1 MGSNLTQPLHG
12 YLRMFFRRK
21 WTLIIPAF
29 IGLVLGICLSIMLP
43 KIYKSNTTVLVQ
55 EGKSDNPLFSNIA
68 IASTMTQR
76 SQEIRETIL
85 GWESLVKLVRRLHLD
100 QNVKTSLEFERLILK
115 LRKDITIDLREAN
128 IIDLSYATDDPLK
141 AQAVVQNVTDIFIE
155 RNVSIQ
161 NKETSDAIKFIE
173 EQLHVYLGKIKSAEI
188 AQLKDKLNLLL
199 IDSTEDHPMVKEL
212 RAQINQKMQELKKDD
227 LQYSEDAKLSSDST
241 RPMIDQIQKTLD
253 SIGGDKTAADS
264 AKAEVQGDDKDLYKV
279 VLIDKLDN
287 VMARDVNV
295 NETIYNTLLQRLET
309 AKITQRLQSSQE
321 GTKYTIIDPPRVP
334 LAPIEPN
341 VPLIIMIGFFLGLA
355 IGGSL
360 ILMFEFLDRSFLDVQ
375 EASEFLGVPLLG
387 VISKINTEES
397 LSEAKEMNRWIL
409 FWMLSAGALMVALT
423 VMIHLFIKH

>member
-1 MGSNLTQPLHG
+1 MRNFSQPLHG

-21 WTLIIPAF
+21 WMLVIPAF
-29 IGLVLGICLSIMLP
+29 IGLILGICFSIMLP
-43 KIYKSNTTVLVQ
+43 KIYRSNTTILVQ
-55 EGKSDNPLFSNIA
+55 EGKSDNPLFNNIA

-76 SQEIRETIL
+76 AQEIRETIL
-85 GWESLVKLVRRLHLD
+85 GWDSLVKLVKRLNLD
-100 QNVKTSLEFERLILK
+100 QNVKTNIEFERLILK
-115 LRKDITIDLREAN
+115 LRKDIMIDLRAAN
-128 IIDLSYATDDPLK
+128 IIDLSYASDDPSK

-188 AQLKDKLNLLL
+188 AQLKEKLNTLL
-199 IDSTEDHPMVKEL
+199 IDSTEEHPMVKDL
-212 RAQINQKMQELKKDD
+212 RAQINQKMEELKKEN
-227 LQYSEDAKLSSDST
+227 LQYSEDAKLSSSLT
-241 RPMIDQIQKTLD
+241 NPLIEQIQKTLE

-264 AKAEVQGDDKDLYKV
+264 AKAEGAGDDKALYKV
-279 VLIDKLDN
+279 ALIDKLDN
-287 VMARDVNV
+287 VMARDFSV

-341 VPLIIMIGFFLGLA
+341 VPLVIVIGLFLGTVV
-355 IGGSL
+355 GGGL
-360 ILMFEFLDRSFLDVQ
+360 ILMVEFLDRSFLDVQ

-387 VISKINTEES
+387 VISKINTVES
-397 LSEAKEMNRWIL
+397 LYEVKEKNKWTL
-409 FWMLSAGALMVALT
+409 FWMLSTGIFTVAFIIMLH
-423 VMIHLFIKH
+423 VFIKF

>member
-1 MGSNLTQPLHG
+1 MQNFSQPLHG

-21 WTLIIPAF
+21 WMLVIPAF
-29 IGLVLGICLSIMLP
+29 IGLILGICFSIMLP
-43 KIYKSNTTVLVQ
+43 KIYRSNTTILVQ
-55 EGKSDNPLFSNIA
+55 EGKSDNPLFNNIA

-76 SQEIRETIL
+76 AQEIRETIL
-85 GWESLVKLVRRLHLD
+85 GWDSLVKLVKRLNLD
-100 QNVKTSLEFERLILK
+100 QNVKTNIEFEKLILK
-115 LRKDITIDLREAN
+115 LRKDIIIDLRAAN
-128 IIDLSYATDDPLK
+128 IIDLSYASDDPSK

-188 AQLKDKLNLLL
+188 AQLKEKLNTLL
-199 IDSTEDHPMVKEL
+199 IDSTEEHPMVKDL
-212 RAQINQKMQELKKDD
+212 RAQINQKMEELKKEN
-227 LQYSEDAKLSSDST
+227 LQYSEDAKLSSSST
-241 RPMIDQIQKTLD
+241 NPLIEQIQKTLD

-264 AKAEVQGDDKDLYKV
+264 AKAEGPGDDKALYKV
-279 VLIDKLDN
+279 ALIDKLDN
-287 VMARDVNV
+287 VMARDFSV

-341 VPLIIMIGFFLGLA
+341 VPLVIVIGLFLGTVV
-355 IGGSL
+355 GGGL

-387 VISKINTEES
+387 VISKINTVES
-397 LSEAKEMNRWIL
+397 LFEVKEKNKWTL
-409 FWMLSAGALMVALT
+409 FWMLSTGVFTVAFIIMLH
-423 VMIHLFIKH
+423 VFIKF

>member
-1 MGSNLTQPLHG
+1 MQNFSQPLHG

-21 WTLIIPAF
+21 WMLVIPAF
-29 IGLVLGICLSIMLP
+29 IGLILGICFSIMLP
-43 KIYKSNTTVLVQ
+43 KIYKSNTTILVQ
-55 EGKSDNPLFSNIA
+55 EGKSDNPLFNNIA

-76 SQEIRETIL
+76 AQEIRETIL
-85 GWESLVKLVRRLHLD
+85 GWDSLVKLVKRLNLD
-100 QNVKTSLEFERLILK
+100 QNVKTNIEFERLILK
-115 LRKDITIDLREAN
+115 LRKDIMIDLRAAN
-128 IIDLSYATDDPLK
+128 IIDLSYASDDPSK
-141 AQAVVQNVTDIFIE
+141 AQAVVKNVTDIFIE

-188 AQLKDKLNLLL
+188 AQLKEKLNTLL
-199 IDSTEDHPMVKEL
+199 IDSTEEHPMVKDL
-212 RAQINQKMQELKKDD
+212 RAQINQKMEELKKEN
-227 LQYSEDAKLSSDST
+227 LQYSEDAKLSSSST
-241 RPMIDQIQKTLD
+241 NPLIEQIQKTLD

-264 AKAEVQGDDKDLYKV
+264 AKAEGPGDDKALYKV
-279 VLIDKLDN
+279 ALIDKLDN
-287 VMARDVNV
+287 VMARDFSV

-341 VPLIIMIGFFLGLA
+341 VPLVIVIGLFLGTVV
-355 IGGSL
+355 GGGL

-387 VISKINTEES
+387 VISKINTVES
-397 LSEAKEMNRWIL
+397 LYEVKEKNKWTL
-409 FWMLSAGALMVALT
+409 FWMLSTGIFTVAFIIMLH
-423 VMIHLFIKH
+423 VFIKF

>member
-1 MGSNLTQPLHG
+1 MQNFSQPLHG

-21 WTLIIPAF
+21 WMLVIPAF
-29 IGLVLGICLSIMLP
+29 IGLILGICFSIMLP
-43 KIYKSNTTVLVQ
+43 KIYKSNTTILVQ
-55 EGKSDNPLFSNIA
+55 EGKSDNPLFNNIA

-76 SQEIRETIL
+76 AQEIRETIL
-85 GWESLVKLVRRLHLD
+85 GWDSLVKLVKRLNLD
-100 QNVKTSLEFERLILK
+100 QNVKTNIEFEKLILK
-115 LRKDITIDLREAN
+115 LRKDIIIDLRAAN
-128 IIDLSYATDDPLK
+128 IIDLSYASDDPSK
-141 AQAVVQNVTDIFIE
+141 AQAVVKNVTDIFIE

-188 AQLKDKLNLLL
+188 AQLKEKLNTLL
-199 IDSTEDHPMVKEL
+199 IDSTEEHPMVKDL
-212 RAQINQKMQELKKDD
+212 RAQINQKMEELKKEN
-227 LQYSEDAKLSSDST
+227 LQYSEDAKLSSSST
-241 RPMIDQIQKTLD
+241 NPLIEQIQKTLD

-264 AKAEVQGDDKDLYKV
+264 AKAEGPGDDKALYKV
-279 VLIDKLDN
+279 ALIDKLDN
-287 VMARDVNV
+287 VMARDFSV

-341 VPLIIMIGFFLGLA
+341 VPLVIVIGLFLGTVV
-355 IGGSL
+355 GGGL

-387 VISKINTEES
+387 VISKINTVES
-397 LSEAKEMNRWIL
+397 LYEVKEKNKWTL
-409 FWMLSAGALMVALT
+409 FWMLSTGIFTVAFIIMLH
-423 VMIHLFIKH
+423 VFIKF

>member
-1 MGSNLTQPLHG
+1 MQAISQPLHG
-12 YLRMFFRRK
+12 YLRIFFRRK

-29 IGLVLGICLSIMLP
+29 IGLILGICSSILLP
-43 KIYKSNTTVLVQ
+43 RIYKSNTTILVQ
-55 EGKSDNPLFSNIA
+55 EGKSDNPLFNNIA

-76 SQEIRETIL
+76 AQEIRETIL
-85 GWESLVKLVRRLHLD
+85 GWDSLVKLVKRLNLD
-100 QNVKTSLEFERLILK
+100 KNVKTSFEFETLVLK
-115 LRKDITIDLREAN
+115 LRKDININLREAN
-128 IIDLSYATDDPLK
+128 IIDLSYDCDNPLK

-161 NKETSDAIKFIE
+161 NKETSNAIKFIE

-188 AQLKDKLNLLL
+188 AQLKDKLSTLLV
-199 IDSTEDHPMVKEL
+199 DSTEDHPLVKEL
-212 RAQINQKMQELKKDD
+212 RSQINQKMEELKKDN
-227 LQYSEDAKLSSDST
+227 LQYTEDSKSLVGSVN
-241 RPMIDQIQKTLD
+241 PLIDQIQKTLD
-253 SIGGDKTAADS
+253 SIGGDKTATDS
-264 AKAEVQGDDKDLYKV
+264 AKAEVDGEDKGLYKA

-334 LAPIEPN
+334 LVPIEPN
-341 VPLIIMIGFFLGLA
+341 VPLVIVIGLFLGTA
-355 IGGSL
+355 VGGGL
-360 ILMFEFLDRSFLDVQ
+360 ILMSGFLDRSFLDVQ

-397 LSEAKEMNRWIL
+397 LSEVKEKSRWAL
-409 FWMLSAGALMVALT
+409 FWMLSAGIFTLAFT
-423 VMIHLFIKH
+423 VMIHMFIKR

>member
-1 MGSNLTQPLHG
+1 M
-12 YLRMFFRRK
+12 
-21 WTLIIPAF
+21 LIIPAF
-29 IGLVLGICLSIMLP
+29 IGLILGICFSIMLP
-43 KIYKSNTTVLVQ
+43 RIYKSNTTILVQ

-76 SQEIRETIL
+76 TQEIRETIL
-85 GWESLVKLVRRLHLD
+85 GWDSLVKLIKRLNLD
-100 QNVKTSLEFERLILK
+100 QNVKTSLEFENLVFK
-115 LRKDITIDLREAN
+115 LRKDINIDLRETN
-128 IIDLSYATDDPLK
+128 IIDLSYISDDPSK
-141 AQAVVQNVTDIFIE
+141 AQAVVQNVTNIFIE

-188 AQLKDKLNLLL
+188 ADLKDKLNTLL
-199 IDSTEDHPMVKEL
+199 IDSTEEHPMVKEL
-212 RAQINQKMQELKKDD
+212 RAQINQKMEELKKDN
-227 LQYSEDAKLSSDST
+227 LQFSEDAKLSVGST
-241 RPMIDQIQKTLD
+241 NPLIDQIQKTLD
-253 SIGGDKTAADS
+253 SIGGDKAATDS
-264 AKAEVQGDDKDLYKV
+264 AKAEVAGEAQDFYKV
-279 VLIDKLDN
+279 ALIDKLDN

-341 VPLIIMIGFFLGLA
+341 VLLVIAVGIFLGIA
-355 IGGSL
+355 FGAGL
-360 ILMFEFLDRSFLDVQ
+360 IFMSEFLDKSFLNVQ

-397 LSEAKEMNRWIL
+397 LSAVKEKNRWIL
-409 FWMLSAGALMVALT
+409 FGMLGAGSLT
-423 VMIHLFIKH
+423 VVFIIMIHQFF